1 MSMNF
6 KIKDL
11 KCISYYQ
18 YLSSNR
24 RFITKRGKAW
34 RKEFVKQ
41 IEEQMKENNYT
52 ITESKNIQMNVHFVF
67 DNRRCNDLD
76 NALKALMDNMEG
88 LVFTNDRWVQKLVL
102 SKEIVIK
109 PTPILYNTYITV
121 IDLEKDNNCI
131 MWYNKL

>member
-1 MSMNF
+1 MQF
-6 KIKDL
+6 EIKDL

-34 RKEFVKQ
+34 RESFRRQIIEQMVSKGYTLTQSKNLQ
-41 IEEQMKENNYT
+41 IE
-52 ITESKNIQMNVHFVF
+52 VHFVF

-76 NALKALMDNMEG
+76 NVLKPVMDNMEDI
-88 LVFTNDRWVQKLVL
+88 VFTDDRWVQRLIL

-109 PTPILYNTYITV
+109 PNPINCNIIIIVT
-121 IDLEKDNNCI
+121 DLNDTNNFQSRI
-131 MWYNKL
+131 